1 MVASR
6 LFHSG
11 DVEMPDTKLT
21 VFFLVPLVL
30 VAFPAQAYIGP
41 AAGAG
46 TIAVVLG
53 ILASIVMA
61 FFAILWYPV
70 KRLLK
75 KWKATRQDE
84 LATKSEGTAGSE
96 EL

>member
-1 MVASR
+1 MHTKQLKIFLLMPL
-6 LFHSG
+6 LF
-11 DVEMPDTKLT
+11 TAL
-21 VFFLVPLVL
+21 
-30 VAFPAQAYIGP
+30 PAHAYIGP
-41 AAGAG
+41 GAGAG

-75 KWKATRQDE
+75 KRKVARQ
-84 LATKSEGTAGSE
+84 AAGAAKSGSAEGSDGS
-96 EL
+96 